1 MCGIAGWYRRG
12 GRPVENEVVVRQ
24 CDRIVHRGPDDAGY
38 FTDGDFGFGMRRL
51 SIIDLAGGHQPIFSA
66 DGRHAIVFNGEI
78 YNHLDLRRELEAA
91 GYAFQTDHSDTE
103 TVLASWLH
111 WGDDAWLKLE
121 GMYAVAIWDRKERQ
135 LVLARDPLGIK
146 PLYITEQHGGL
157 AFASEIRALRVLPNH
172 QFDLDERGVHDFF
185 MFGHVQRPR
194 SIYRQVKSLE
204 PGHVLRLGP
213 TGEAEVREFWR
224 PRFNVRHDLSEAQ
237 WIEETRARVQ
247 ATVERHMLADV
258 TVGAFLSGGVDSS
271 AIAAAMTRV
280 ASAPVKA
287 FTVGFPG
294 TSTDETASAR
304 RIAELLGA
312 EHIVLPLEPAHAGD
326 LLPAVQA
333 AFDEPCAATA
343 AVPIWHLSRLAA
355 QHVKVVLCGEGS
367 DEIFAGYK
375 RQRTALRAARM
386 RPFLAALGPV
396 TAAVEL
402 VPGRS
407 AESNYRWQKLRR
419 RRRSALLENNY
430 QRFFESTQIS
440 QPEVRERLYQPDFYS
455 RQDGEDRFVR
465 LEREYFDFPG
475 ARSLHPLD
483 QFMLADIAVHMP
495 GSLLNRLDR
504 GSMAHSLEARVP
516 FLSHHF
522 VDWSLTMPREM
533 KLRGKI
539 GKFALRKAVEPWV
552 PTAALD
558 TRKLG
563 FQLPFRDW
571 FRGEFSDFA
580 REAWNDSGAAASG
593 YLQPKAVE
601 QLFDEHRAGRADHG
615 RILYA
620 IAMFSCWWQQ
630 QRGMPRSNAA

>member
-12 GRPVENEVVVRQ
+12 GRPVERDVVARQ

-51 SIIDLAGGHQPIFSA
+51 SIIDLAGGHQPIFSE

-91 GYAFQTDHSDTE
+91 GIAFRTHSDTE
-103 TVLASWLH
+103 TLLASWLY
-111 WGDDAWLKLE
+111 WGDEAWLKLD
-121 GMYAVAIWDRKERQ
+121 GMYAVAIWDRIERQ

-146 PLYITEQHGGL
+146 PLYLTEQRGGF

-194 SIYRQVKSLE
+194 SIYRQVRSLE
-204 PGHVLRLGP
+204 PGHLLRIGP
-213 TGEAEVREFWR
+213 TGETEVREFWR
-224 PRFNVRHDLSEAQ
+224 PRFRVRHDLSEAQ
-237 WIEETRARVQ
+237 WVEETRARVQ
-247 ATVERHMLADV
+247 ATVEQHMLADV
-258 TVGAFLSGGVDSS
+258 TVGAFLSGGLDSS
-271 AIAAAMTRV
+271 AIVAAMTRV

-287 FTVGFPG
+287 FTIGFPG
-294 TSTDETASAR
+294 TSTDETESAR
-304 RIAELLGA
+304 RIAEHLGA
-312 EHIVLPLEPAHAGD
+312 EHIVLPLEPARAGD

-375 RQRTALRAARM
+375 RQRTALRAARL
-386 RPFLAALGPV
+386 RPLLAALGPV

-407 AESNYRWQKLRR
+407 TESNYRWQKLRR
-419 RRRSALLENNY
+419 RRGSALLKNNF

-440 QPEVRERLYQPDFYS
+440 QPEVRERLYNDGFYS
-455 RQDGEDRFVR
+455 RQDGEDRFLR
-465 LEREYFDFPG
+465 LEREYFGFAE
-475 ARSLHPLD
+475 ARSLHPLE
-483 QFMLADIAVHMP
+483 QFMLADIAIHMP

-522 VDWSLTMPREM
+522 VDWSLTMPLDM

-539 GKFALRKAVEPWV
+539 GKYALRKAVEPWV
-552 PTAALD
+552 PAAALD

-593 YLQPKAVE
+593 YLQPQAVE
-601 QLFDEHRAGRADHG
+601 RLFNEHRVGRADHG

-630 QRGMPRSNAA
+630 QTEVPQSNAA